1 MSLKGNQQYHRL
13 QYRLKAHL
21 VFQRNVPCCAIN
33 KDNMLSCSSLCLY
46 LFRSVSNFQFMV
58 HSDVAGDYIKHTL
71 RTPAKGKKNG
81 GLDLYLALPHLQIF

>member
-1 MSLKGNQQYHRL
+1 
-13 QYRLKAHL
+13 
-21 VFQRNVPCCAIN
+21 
-33 KDNMLSCSSLCLY
+33 
-46 LFRSVSNFQFMV
+46 MV